1 MPVQGLHVYQT
12 FVIFGGGG
20 GGDENSDDLVSVIF
34 LKQRLFVPILFL
46 QNANKNGDLV
56 MRVWLF
62 TTKIM
67 FTQKYMRGARG
78 IHNQ

>member
-34 LKQRLFVPILFL
+34 FKAEIICS
-46 QNANKNGDLV
+46 NII
-56 MRVWLF
+56 F
-62 TTKIM
+62 TKR
-67 FTQKYMRGARG
+67 K
-78 IHNQ
+78 